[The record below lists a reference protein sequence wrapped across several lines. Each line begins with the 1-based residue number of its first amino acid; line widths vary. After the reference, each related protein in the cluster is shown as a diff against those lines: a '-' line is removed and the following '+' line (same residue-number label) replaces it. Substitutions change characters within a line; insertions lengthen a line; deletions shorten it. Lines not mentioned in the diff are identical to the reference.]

1 MTSQHPVVFIV
12 DDEPAVRDSLALLL
26 GQEGVRVQTFENA
39 ESFLS
44 AYQPDYIGCII
55 LDVRMPGIDGMQLQ
69 EKLSQCN
76 CIMPIIF
83 LTGHGDIPTSVR
95 AIKTGAT
102 DFLTKPITR
111 AKLLAAI
118 QSAFLENEKLIEAN
132 KHNKDALTRLASLT
146 KREREVM
153 MLAIQG
159 YHNKEIASRLGISFR
174 TVEIHRSNIM
184 HKMGAINLLDL
195 ARIAYESGLSTE
207 I

>member
-55 LDVRMPGIDGMQLQ
+55 LDVRMPGIDGLQLQ

>member
-39 ESFLS
+39 ESFLN

-55 LDVRMPGIDGMQLQ
+55 LDVRMPGIDGLQLQ

>member
-39 ESFLS
+39 ESFLN

-55 LDVRMPGIDGMQLQ
+55 LDVRMPGIDGLQLQ

-195 ARIAYESGLSTE
+195 ARIAYESG
-207 I
+207 

>member
-55 LDVRMPGIDGMQLQ
+55 LDVRMPGIDGLQLQ

-102 DFLTKPITR
+102 YFLTKPITR